1 MAISG
6 LCIWFRWIYSL
17 FVVVLPMAAGM
28 SQTKGTDDA
37 RFTKIVVPTGG
48 DPDAL
53 AAADV
58 NHDGAMD
65 IIAANL
71 EQGTVS
77 VLLGNWR
84 HQSRWYSR
92 SRTHSLWAAGERRD
106 KDCSGF

>member
-37 RFTKIVVPTGG
+37 RFTKT
-48 DPDAL
+48 
-53 AAADV
+53 
-58 NHDGAMD
+58 
-65 IIAANL
+65 
-71 EQGTVS
+71 
-77 VLLGNWR
+77 
-84 HQSRWYSR
+84 R

-106 KDCSGF
+106 KAPITQDLKLSSAAECVTSAYLAGLETPAEPCHPLL